1 MKYLI
6 DIYRDGSQW
15 MGFASAESLDAAKA
29 QVLIKFP
36 EATEV
41 DPGDGYRHEDAA
53 AKSASGEA
61 KHVARFEIDS
71 TDYADIY
78 EIE

>member
-1 MKYLI
+1 MKYII
-6 DIYRDGSQW
+6 DTYRDGIQW
-15 MGFASAESLDAAKA
+15 TGFDSAESLDEAKA
-29 QVLIKFP
+29 QVLAKFP

-41 DPGDGYRHEDAA
+41 TPGDGYRHEDAA

-61 KHVARFEIDS
+61 KHVARFEINS